1 MGSLKSKMNVSI
13 LTVFLAAGERLYARD
28 RTAPI
33 RVAALMER
41 LAKDPDVYA
50 TMDRLENYLFGGVI
64 EADEIRALGKS
75 LGL

>member
-1 MGSLKSKMNVSI
+1 MPSLKAKMNVSI

-41 LAKDPDVYA
+41 LAQEPEVYEA
-50 TMDRLENYLFGGVI
+50 MNRLENSLFGEAI
-64 EADEIRALGKS
+64 EADEIKALGKS